1 MITIRNEQPA
11 DYRRVEEITR
21 NAFWN
26 LYCPGASEHYL
37 VHTMRCHTDYI
48 PQLSF
53 VIEKDGA
60 IIGSIHF
67 THAQVITPTD
77 AEIPVLHL
85 GPVYITPQ
93 LHRQGF
99 GRALIT
105 HAIKSAKALG
115 HRAIVLGGFPYHYEP
130 YGFTGTKKYNIAMA
144 DGKFYT
150 GIMALP
156 LYNGALD
163 GICGK
168 IRLSNALY
176 PNEEGL
182 EAYEATFPPM
192 EKQTL
197 PCQKE
202 FEQISGELDTREY
215 K

>member
-67 THAQVITPTD
+67 THAQIATPTG
-77 AEIPVLHL
+77 AEVPVLHL
-85 GPVYITPQ
+85 GPVCITPQ
-93 LHRQGF
+93 LHRQGL

-105 HAIKSAKALG
+105 HAIKSAKASG

-168 IRLSNALY
+168 IKLSNALY
-176 PNEEGL
+176 PNVEGL
-182 EAYEATFPPM
+182 DAYEATFPPM
-192 EKQTL
+192 EKLTL

-202 FEQISGELDTREY
+202 FEQISGELDMREY